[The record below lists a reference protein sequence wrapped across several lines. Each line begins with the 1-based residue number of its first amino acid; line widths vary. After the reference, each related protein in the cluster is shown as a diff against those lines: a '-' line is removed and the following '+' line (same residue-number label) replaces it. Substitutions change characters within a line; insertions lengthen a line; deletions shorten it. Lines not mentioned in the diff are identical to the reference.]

1 MTEVSLP
8 TRNGR
13 PLKVAVMRVLM
24 AAGLLLLAQ
33 PSSAE
38 IAERTRLN
46 AQSIDHLLSDTLD
59 GKPLQTLLTPVQE
72 KLIREHGYQMILIG
86 SREINYDPSL
96 AELSQRYSDQA
107 RVTPE
112 GTLTGY
118 VAGVPFPT
126 IRPEDPDAAVKLVHN
141 FLRAPWLGQHIDYDP
156 MYFLIIDGD
165 SGLERQQGWRFQRYL
180 LDGRRE
186 APHSEDK
193 KLFKYQSL
201 FAEYPQDIR
210 GSGVLTVNYQ
220 DGRLADVYAYVRQL
234 RRVRRLSSGAW
245 ADPVAGSDF
254 LTDELFGLD
263 AQPNWFPEWRLTGKR
278 WMLATAHGESFGL
291 DEYENDPV
299 LRYPK
304 IHLDEA
310 PYWNFDEVYEPR
322 EVWIVEVTMPS
333 QHLYGSRR
341 YFFDTHP
348 YAPMLPMQEA
358 YGRDGELEKVMVI
371 GYQEVPWE
379 DGIVGL
385 GAGIVAAINLKQNHS
400 TILYNA
406 PLDQYRINDPY
417 AVHKDFAPTA
427 LARRFR

>member
-1 MTEVSLP
+1 MATGR
-8 TRNGR
+8 RNGQFR
-13 PLKVAVMRVLM
+13 LPCTVFPIQILVVVALLVLPV
-24 AAGLLLLAQ
+24 

-38 IAERTRLN
+38 IADRTRLN
-46 AQSIDHLLSDTLD
+46 ASSIDSLLTDTLD
-59 GKPLQTLLTPVQE
+59 GRPLQTLVTPVQE
-72 KLIREHGYQMILIG
+72 ELIREHGYEMLLVSG
-86 SREINYDPSL
+86 GYINYDASL
-96 AELSQRYSDQA
+96 EELTQRYSAQTRLAPD
-107 RVTPE
+107 
-112 GTLTGY
+112 GKLTGY
-118 VAGVPFPT
+118 VAGVPFPN
-126 IRPEDPDAAVKLVHN
+126 ISEDDPDAAVKLVHN
-141 FLRAPWLGQHIDYDP
+141 FLRAPWLGQQIDYDP

-180 LDGRRE
+180 LNGRRE
-186 APHSEDK
+186 PPHSEHK

-220 DGRLADVYAYVRQL
+220 DGRLADVYAYIRQL

-263 AQPNWFPEWRLTGKR
+263 AQPNWYPQWRLLGKR

-291 DEYENDPV
+291 DEYESDPH

-304 IHLDEA
+304 IHLDKA

-322 EVWIVEVTMPS
+322 EVWIVEATMPE
-333 QHLYGSRR
+333 QHMYGTRR
-341 YFFDTHP
+341 YYFDTHP

-358 YGRDGELEKVMVI
+358 YGHDGALEKVMVI

-379 DGIVGL
+379 DGVIGL
-385 GAGIVAAINLKQNHS
+385 GAGIVAAINLKQNHA

-417 AVHKDFAPTA
+417 AVHKDFAPTT
-427 LARRFR
+427 LSRRFR